1 MAPSHR
7 QTRASRP
14 WRSTSLTRIESASAG
29 SDVVQSGAPETACR
43 QCGASVSVEAAFCN
57 TCGNRLQERC
67 LSCQASNP
75 LGSAYCRECGVSLSG
90 SSSDERRREVSS
102 GPLGWKRAE
111 HRERPAPISTECP
124 RCHSVNEVGALFC
137 FSCGL
142 PLTDA
147 QSQGAQFTQ
156 GVLFASGLKPV
167 GFWARLFAWIVDA
180 LVIGVISAIIQAI
193 VSGGGPVEA
202 IASASTG
209 WGALVG
215 LVYYAVGVSVW
226 STTIGKR
233 MINAYVLR
241 PDGSKVGL
249 LRAVGRWLAYI
260 PSTLLLLGG
269 FIIAAFR
276 DDKRALHDLICDT
289 VVVYRH
295 N

>member
-1 MAPSHR
+1 M
-7 QTRASRP
+7 
-14 WRSTSLTRIESASAG
+14 
-29 SDVVQSGAPETACR
+29 VQSGAPETACR
-43 QCGASVSVEAAFCN
+43 QCGASVLVDAAFCN
-57 TCGNRLQERC
+57 SCGSRLQERC
-67 LSCQASNP
+67 PTCQASNP
-75 LGSAYCRECGVSLSG
+75 LGSAYCRECGVRLVSASG
-90 SSSDERRREVSS
+90 TEQDRQVWGGPRGSGRREQQGQTRPTRSS
-102 GPLGWKRAE
+102 
-111 HRERPAPISTECP
+111 CP
-124 RCHSVNEVGALFC
+124 RCRSINEAGALFC

-142 PLTDA
+142 PLNDT
-147 QSQGAQFTQ
+147 QSQGSQFNQ

-180 LVIGVISAIIQAI
+180 VVIGVTSAIIQAT

-215 LVYYAVGVSVW
+215 LAYYAIGVSVW